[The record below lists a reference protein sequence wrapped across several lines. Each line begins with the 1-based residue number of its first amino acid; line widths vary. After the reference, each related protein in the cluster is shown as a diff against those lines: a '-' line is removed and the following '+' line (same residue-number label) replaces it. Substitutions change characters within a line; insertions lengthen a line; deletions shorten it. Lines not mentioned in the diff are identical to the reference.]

1 MSDEEPSSRGMYPRR
16 SQQDM
21 QFGRLGLEVHQS
33 LMAGEFR
40 VRSLKRK
47 QSEEVGAD
55 FISDVIAIA

>member
-1 MSDEEPSSRGMYPRR
+1 MSDEETEQAGYVSQR

-21 QFGRLGLEVHQS
+21 QFGRLGLKVHQS